1 LTPGE
6 AKRRFSPKLV
16 RSLSKTS
23 RREFLVRT
31 GTVALGAAAC
41 RDSKRS
47 ARETMNASELIELTA
62 TEAVGALRRGDIK
75 AEDYA
80 SALLARCEAAKS
92 LNAFITLEPP
102 RVLEAARA
110 ADRLRESGAPLSP
123 LHGLPI
129 PIKDSVNTRDFPTTG
144 GTKAL
149 RSFRPR
155 EDAPLVRKLID
166 AGGIVMGKTNIHE
179 LSFGWTSNNLE
190 FGAVKNPYDPTRIPG
205 GSSGGTAAA
214 VAARMAPLGVAED
227 TEGSIR
233 VPAAMCG
240 IYGFRPTTGRY
251 PTTGVVPISPLFD
264 QIGPHA
270 RTVEDLVLFDQVV
283 SGDQSPIAPLSIQGA
298 RIGIG
303 RKYFFDK
310 LDAEVSRVTEE
321 TLRKLRDAGAVIL
334 EAEVEG
340 LARFDEKITDVV
352 QNHDVVPM
360 LTKYLEDF
368 GAGVTFERMFEAVSA
383 DVKREFE
390 LYALPGAKFHV
401 SEEAYR
407 AARDI
412 ERPALQEELRRYFRE
427 TGVAAILFPTTLVPA
442 LPIGQD
448 SDVSIGNEKLS
459 FATAM
464 SRNIAPGSTAGIPGL
479 VLPAGLTRDGLPVGI
494 ELDAPE
500 GTDRNILA
508 LGLAVEKVLGHLP
521 APRL

>member
-1 LTPGE
+1 M
-6 AKRRFSPKLV
+6 
-16 RSLSKTS
+16 
-23 RREFLVRT
+23 
-31 GTVALGAAAC
+31 AA
-41 RDSKRS
+41 DD
-47 ARETMNASELIELTA
+47 LIELTA
-62 TEAVGALRRGDIK
+62 TEAVRAMRQGDLK

-80 SALLARCEAAKS
+80 SALLARCGAGKS

-110 ADRLRESGAPLSP
+110 ADRLRASGAPLPP

-129 PIKDSVNTRDFPTTG
+129 PIKDSVNTKDLPTTG
-144 GTKAL
+144 GTPAL
-149 RSFRPR
+149 RNFRPKQ
-155 EDAPLVRKLID
+155 DAPLVRRLLD
-166 AGGIVMGKTNIHE
+166 AGGIVLGKTNLHE
-179 LSFGWTSNNLE
+179 LSWGWSSNNLA
-190 FGAVKNPYDPTRIPG
+190 FGAVRNPYDPTRIPG

-251 PTTGVVPISPLFD
+251 PTSGVVPISPLFD
-264 QIGPHA
+264 QIGPQA
-270 RTVEDLVLFDQVV
+270 RAVSDLVLFDHVA
-283 SGDQSPIAPLSIQGA
+283 SGDQGALAPVSLQGV

-303 RKYFFDK
+303 RKYYFEK
-310 LDAEVSRVTEE
+310 LDPEVARVAEAA
-321 TLRKLRDAGAVIL
+321 LRKLEEVGAVL
-334 EAEVEG
+334 VEAEVKG

-360 LTKYLEDF
+360 LTKYLEEF
-368 GAGVTFERMFEAVSA
+368 GAGLSIDQLLEMASS
-383 DVKREFE
+383 DVRRDFA
-390 LYALPGAKFHV
+390 LYCLPGAKLGA

-407 AARDI
+407 AARDT
-412 ERPALQEELRRYFRE
+412 ELPALRRELSRYFRE
-427 TGVAAILFPTTLVPA
+427 NAVTAIVFPATLVPA

-448 SDVSIGNEKLS
+448 IEVAIGGEKVS

-479 VLPAGLTRDGLPVGI
+479 VLPAGLTRNGLPVGI
-494 ELDAPE
+494 ELDSPE
-500 GTDRNILA
+500 GSDRTLLA
-508 LGLAVEKVLGHLP
+508 LGLALERVLGHLP

>member
-1 LTPGE
+1 M
-6 AKRRFSPKLV
+6 RFAAQVGNPLSPL
-16 RSLSKTS
+16 S
-23 RREFLVRT
+23 RRELLVRT
-31 GTVALGAAAC
+31 GAFAFGAVAC
-41 RDSKRS
+41 RDGESPAPK
-47 ARETMNASELIELTA
+47 TVASDELIELSA
-62 TEAVGALRRGDIK
+62 TDAVSALHRGDVK

-80 SALLARCEAAKS
+80 SALLARAEAAKS
-92 LNAFITLEPP
+92 LNAFITLDPP
-102 RVLEAARA
+102 RVLEAARTC
-110 ADRLRESGAPLSP
+110 DRIRASGAPLLP

-129 PIKDSVNTRDFPTTG
+129 PIKDSVNTKDLPTTG

-149 RSFRPR
+149 RNFRPT
-155 EDAPLVRKLID
+155 EDAPLVRKLVD
-166 AGGIVMGKTNIHE
+166 AGGIVMGKTNLHE
-179 LSFGWTSNNLE
+179 LSFGWSSNNLE
-190 FGAVKNPYDPTRIPG
+190 FGAVRNPYDPTRIPG

-251 PTTGVVPISPLFD
+251 PTTGVIPITPLFD

-270 RTVEDLVLFDQVV
+270 RTVEDLLLFDRIA
-283 SGDQSPIAPLSIQGA
+283 SGDESPLASLPLEGV

-310 LDAEVSRVTEE
+310 LDPEVSRVTEE
-321 TLRKLRDAGAVIL
+321 ALRKLRDAGAVL
-334 EAEVEG
+334 VEAEVSD
-340 LARFDEKITDVV
+340 LARFDERITDVV

-360 LTKYLEDF
+360 LKKYLEEF
-368 GAGVTFERMFEAVSA
+368 GTGLSFDQLFESVSA

-390 LYALPGAKFHV
+390 LYTLPGAKLAV

-407 AARDI
+407 AALET
-412 ERPALQEELRRYFRE
+412 ERPALQGELARYFRE
-427 TGVAAILFPTTLVPA
+427 NGVTAILFPVTLVPA
-442 LPIGQD
+442 PPIGQD
-448 SDVSIGNEKLS
+448 TEVSIGGERVS

-500 GTDRNILA
+500 GADRDLLA
-508 LGLAVEKVLGHLP
+508 LGIALEKVLGHLP

>member
-1 LTPGE
+1 MPDLF
-6 AKRRFSPKLV
+6 KI
-16 RSLSKTS
+16 S
-23 RREFLVRT
+23 RREFLVHT
-31 GTVALGAAAC
+31 GAVAGGAAAAC
-41 RDSKRS
+41 RGVEAPAPR
-47 ARETMNASELIELTA
+47 TMTQDELIELSA
-62 TEAVGALRRGDIK
+62 TDAVLALHRGDFK

-80 SALLARCEAAKS
+80 AALLARCEAGKH
-92 LNAFITLEPP
+92 LNAFITLEPS

-110 ADRLRESGAPLSP
+110 ADRLRASGAPLLP

-129 PIKDSVNTRDFPTTG
+129 PIKDSVNTRDLPTTG
-144 GTKAL
+144 GTPAL
-149 RSFRPR
+149 RKFRPK
-155 EDAPLVRKLID
+155 EDAPLVRKLLD
-166 AGGIVMGKTNIHE
+166 AGGIVMGKTNLHE
-179 LSFGWTSNNLE
+179 LSFGWSSNNLA

-270 RTVEDLVLFDQVV
+270 RAVEDLVLFDRVASV
-283 SGDQSPIAPLSIQGA
+283 DEGPLELLPLQGV
-298 RIGIG
+298 RMGIG

-310 LDAEVSRVTEE
+310 LDPEVARVTEE
-321 TLRKLRDAGAVIL
+321 ALRKLRDAGVVL
-334 EAEVEG
+334 VEAEVSN
-340 LARFDEKITDVV
+340 LARFDERITDVV

-360 LTKYLEDF
+360 LARYLEEF
-368 GAGVTFERMFEAVSA
+368 GAGLSFEQMLDMVSA
-383 DVKREFE
+383 DVKRELE
-390 LYALPGAKFHV
+390 LYALPGAKLAV

-407 AARDI
+407 AARDT
-412 ERPALQEELRRYFRE
+412 ERPGLQEELRRYFRE
-427 TGVAAILFPTTLVPA
+427 NGVTAIVFPTTLVPA

-448 SDVSIGNEKLS
+448 TEVSIGDEKVS

-479 VLPAGLTRDGLPVGI
+479 VLPAGLTRDGLPVAI

-500 GTDRNILA
+500 GADRSLLA
-508 LGLAVEKVLGHLP
+508 LGLAVERFLGHLP

>member
-1 LTPGE
+1 ME
-6 AKRRFSPKLV
+6 NRFSPV
-16 RSLSKTS
+16 S
-23 RREFLVRT
+23 RRELLVRA
-31 GTVALGAAAC
+31 GAVVLGAGAC
-41 RDSKRS
+41 RDRGAQAPSIMPPD
-47 ARETMNASELIELTA
+47 ALIELTA
-62 TEAVGALRRGDIK
+62 TEALRALRQGDVT

-80 SALLARCEAAKS
+80 SALLARCEALKS
-92 LNAFITLEPP
+92 LNAFITLDPP
-102 RVLEAARA
+102 RVLEAARE
-110 ADRLRESGAPLSP
+110 ADRLRASGAPLPP

-129 PIKDSVNTRDFPTTG
+129 PIKDSVNTRDLPTTG
-144 GTKAL
+144 GTPAL
-149 RSFRPR
+149 RNFRPK
-155 EDAPLVRKLID
+155 EDAPLVQKLVE
-166 AGGIVMGKTNIHE
+166 AGGIVMGKTNLHE
-179 LSFGWTSNNLE
+179 LSFGWSSNNLA

-205 GSSGGTAAA
+205 GSSGGTSAA
-214 VAARMAPLGVAED
+214 VAGRMAPLGVAED

-233 VPAAMCG
+233 VPAALCG

-251 PTTGVVPISPLFD
+251 VTTGVVPISPLFD

-270 RTVEDLVLFDQVV
+270 RAVEDLVLFDRVA
-283 SGDQSPIAPLSIQGA
+283 SGDESPLSPLALQGA

-310 LDAEVSRVTEE
+310 LDSEVSRATEEALGRLREAGVVLVEAEVSN
-321 TLRKLRDAGAVIL
+321 
-334 EAEVEG
+334 

-360 LTKYLEDF
+360 LSKYLEEF
-368 GAGVTFERMFEAVSA
+368 GTGLTFDRLFERVSA

-390 LYALPGAKFHV
+390 LYTLPGAKFSV

-407 AARDI
+407 AARDT

-427 TGVAAILFPTTLVPA
+427 NELQAILFPTTLVPA
-442 LPIGQD
+442 PPIGQD
-448 SDVSIGNEKLS
+448 GEIPIGGEKVS

-500 GTDRNILA
+500 GADRDLLA
-508 LGLAVEKVLGHLP
+508 LGIAFSRVLGPLP

>member
-1 LTPGE
+1 VLYVF
-6 AKRRFSPKLV
+6 KI
-16 RSLSKTS
+16 S
-23 RREFLVRT
+23 RREFFIRT
-31 GTVALGAAAC
+31 GAVAVGAAAC
-41 RDSKRS
+41 HGVEAP
-47 ARETMNASELIELTA
+47 ARPTMAGGELIELTA
-62 TEAVGALRRGDIK
+62 TDAIRALHQGDIK

-80 SALLARCEAAKS
+80 SALLARCEAGKS
-92 LNAFITLEPP
+92 LNAFITLDPP

-110 ADRLRESGAPLSP
+110 ADRMRASGAALRP

-129 PIKDSVNTRDFPTTG
+129 PIKDSVNTKDLPTTG
-144 GTKAL
+144 GTPAL
-149 RSFRPR
+149 RNFRPK
-155 EDAPLVRKLID
+155 EDAPLVRRLVD
-166 AGGIVMGKTNIHE
+166 AGGIVMGKTNLHE
-179 LSFGWTSNNLE
+179 LSFGWSSNNLA

-240 IYGFRPTTGRY
+240 VYGFRPTTGRY
-251 PTTGVVPISPLFD
+251 PTTGVVPITPLFD

-270 RTVEDLVLFDQVV
+270 RAVEDLVLFDRVA
-283 SGDQSPIAPLSIQGA
+283 SGDEGPLPPLALQGV

-303 RKYFFDK
+303 RKYYFDK
-310 LDAEVSRVTEE
+310 LDPEIFRVTEE
-321 TLRKLRDAGAVIL
+321 ALRKLRDAGAVL
-334 EAEVEG
+334 VEAEVEN

-360 LTKYLEDF
+360 LTKYLEEF
-368 GAGVTFERMFEAVSA
+368 GAGLSFDQLFDTVSA
-383 DVKREFE
+383 DVKRELE
-390 LYALPGAKFHV
+390 LYALPGARLAV

-407 AARDI
+407 AARDT

-427 TGVAAILFPTTLVPA
+427 NGVTAIVFPTTLVPA

-448 SDVSIGNEKLS
+448 TEVSIGGEKVS

-479 VLPAGLTRDGLPVGI
+479 VLPAGLTQDGLPVAI

-500 GTDRNILA
+500 GADRDLLA
-508 LGLAVEKVLGHLP
+508 LGLAVENVLGHLP
-521 APRL
+521 APRI

>member
-1 LTPGE
+1 M
-6 AKRRFSPKLV
+6 FKL
-16 RSLSKTS
+16 S
-23 RREFLVRT
+23 RREFFVRS
-31 GTVALGAAAC
+31 GAVAVGAAAC
-41 RDSKRS
+41 RVETPAPPTMS
-47 ARETMNASELIELTA
+47 ADELIELTA
-62 TEAVGALRRGDIK
+62 TDAIRALRQGDIK

-92 LNAFITLEPP
+92 LNAFIALDPA

-110 ADRLRESGAPLSP
+110 ADQARASGAPLLP

-129 PIKDSVNTRDFPTTG
+129 PIKDSVNTKDLPTTG
-144 GTKAL
+144 GTPAL
-149 RSFRPR
+149 RNFLPR
-155 EDAPLVRKLID
+155 EDAPLVRKLVD
-166 AGGIVMGKTNIHE
+166 AGGIVMGKTNLHE
-179 LSFGWTSNNLE
+179 LSFGWSSNNLA
-190 FGAVKNPYDPTRIPG
+190 FGAVRNPYDPTRIPG

-251 PTTGVVPISPLFD
+251 PSTGVVPISPLFD

-270 RTVEDLVLFDQVV
+270 RAVEDLILFDRVA
-283 SGDQSPIAPLSIQGA
+283 SGDEAPLPPLPLEGV

-303 RKYFFDK
+303 RKYYFDK
-310 LDAEVSRVTEE
+310 LDPEVSRVTEE
-321 TLRKLRDAGAVIL
+321 ALGKLRDAGAVL
-334 EAEVEG
+334 VEAEVENLG
-340 LARFDEKITDVV
+340 RFDEKITDVV

-360 LTKYLEDF
+360 LRKYLEEF
-368 GAGVTFERMFEAVSA
+368 GAGLSFDQLLDRVSA
-383 DVKREFE
+383 DVKRELE
-390 LYALPGAKFHV
+390 LYALPGAKLAV

-427 TGVAAILFPTTLVPA
+427 NGVMAIVFPTTLVPA

-448 SDVSIGNEKLS
+448 TEVSIGDEKVS

-464 SRNIAPGSTAGIPGL
+464 SRNIAPGSSAGIPGL
-479 VLPAGLTRDGLPVGI
+479 VLPAGLTRDGLPVAI

-500 GTDRNILA
+500 GTDRDLLA
-508 LGLAVEKVLGHLP
+508 LGLAVENVLGHLP
-521 APRL
+521 APRI

>member
-1 LTPGE
+1 MTPVE
-6 AKRRFSPKLV
+6 VEVRFSRKIMAYV
-16 RSLSKTS
+16 FKIS
-23 RREFLVRT
+23 RREFFVRT
-31 GTVALGAAAC
+31 GAVAVGAAAC
-41 RDSKRS
+41 RVE
-47 ARETMNASELIELTA
+47 APAPPTMAADELIELTA
-62 TEAVGALRRGDIK
+62 TDATRALRQGDIK

-92 LNAFITLEPP
+92 LNAFITLDPR

-110 ADRLRESGAPLSP
+110 ADRARASGAPLLP

-129 PIKDSVNTRDFPTTG
+129 PIKDSVNTKDLPTTG
-144 GTKAL
+144 GTPGL
-149 RSFRPR
+149 RNFLPK
-155 EDAPLVRKLID
+155 EDAPLVRKLVD
-166 AGGIVMGKTNIHE
+166 AGAIVMGKTNLHE
-179 LSFGWTSNNLE
+179 LSFGWSSNNLA
-190 FGAVKNPYDPTRIPG
+190 FGAVRNPYDPTRIPG

-270 RTVEDLVLFDQVV
+270 RAVEDLVLFDRIA
-283 SGDQSPIAPLSIQGA
+283 SGDEGPLPPLPLEGV

-303 RKYFFDK
+303 RKYYFEK
-310 LDAEVSRVTEE
+310 LDPEVSRVTEE
-321 TLRKLRDAGAVIL
+321 ALRKLQDAGAVL
-334 EAEVEG
+334 VEAEVEN

-360 LTKYLEDF
+360 LTKYLEEF
-368 GAGVTFERMFEAVSA
+368 GAGLSFDQLFDTVSA
-383 DVKREFE
+383 DVKRELE
-390 LYALPGAKFHV
+390 LYALPGARLAV

-407 AARDI
+407 AARDT

-427 TGVAAILFPTTLVPA
+427 NGVTAIVFPTTLVPA

-448 SDVSIGNEKLS
+448 TEVSIGGEKVS

-479 VLPAGLTRDGLPVGI
+479 VLPAGLTQDGLPVAI

-500 GTDRNILA
+500 GTDRDLLA
-508 LGLAVEKVLGHLP
+508 LGVAVENVLGHLP
-521 APRL
+521 APRI

>member
-1 LTPGE
+1 M
-6 AKRRFSPKLV
+6 SY
-16 RSLSKTS
+16 LSRIS
-23 RREFLVRT
+23 RRDFFVRT
-31 GTVALGAAAC
+31 GAVAVGAAAC
-41 RDSKRS
+41 RGGESPAPPTM
-47 ARETMNASELIELTA
+47 ARGELIELTA
-62 TEAVGALRRGDIK
+62 TDALRALGQGDIK

-92 LNAFITLEPP
+92 LNAFITLDPA

-110 ADRLRESGAPLSP
+110 ADRARASGAPLLP

-129 PIKDSVNTRDFPTTG
+129 PIKDSVNTKDLPTTG
-144 GTKAL
+144 GTPGL
-149 RSFRPR
+149 RNFLPK
-155 EDAPLVRKLID
+155 EDAPLVRKLVD
-166 AGGIVMGKTNIHE
+166 AGAIVMGKTNLHE
-179 LSFGWTSNNLE
+179 LSFGWSSNNLA
-190 FGAVKNPYDPTRIPG
+190 FGAVRNPYDPTRIPG

-251 PTTGVVPISPLFD
+251 PTSGVVPISPLFD

-270 RTVEDLVLFDQVV
+270 RAVEDLVLFDRVA
-283 SGDQSPIAPLSIQGA
+283 SGDDGPLPPLPLEGV

-303 RKYFFDK
+303 RKYYFDK
-310 LDAEVSRVTEE
+310 LDPEVSRVTEE
-321 TLRKLRDAGAVIL
+321 ALRKLQDAGAVL
-334 EAEVEG
+334 VEAEVEN

-360 LTKYLEDF
+360 LTKYLEEF
-368 GAGVTFERMFEAVSA
+368 GAGLSFDQLFDTVSA
-383 DVKREFE
+383 DVKRELE
-390 LYALPGAKFHV
+390 LYALPGARLAV

-407 AARDI
+407 AARDT

-427 TGVAAILFPTTLVPA
+427 NGVTAIVFPTTLVPA

-448 SDVSIGNEKLS
+448 TEVSIGGEKVS

-479 VLPAGLTRDGLPVGI
+479 VLPAGLTQDGLPVAI

-500 GTDRNILA
+500 GTDRDLLA
-508 LGLAVEKVLGHLP
+508 LGVAVENVLGHLP
-521 APRL
+521 APRI